1 MNGLIFVPFAFIF
14 YFLRKGRLDS
24 KIKAYIKE
32 KNGRYLSEF
41 QPSLYKSIYIVKY
54 EDAQKNIRKVRVYN
68 NTFRV
73 LFTNDEVIE
82 ELNN

>member
-1 MNGLIFVPFAFIF
+1 MNGLIFVPLAFIF
-14 YFLRKGRLDS
+14 YFLTKVRLDS

-73 LFTNDEVIE
+73 VFTNDEVIE